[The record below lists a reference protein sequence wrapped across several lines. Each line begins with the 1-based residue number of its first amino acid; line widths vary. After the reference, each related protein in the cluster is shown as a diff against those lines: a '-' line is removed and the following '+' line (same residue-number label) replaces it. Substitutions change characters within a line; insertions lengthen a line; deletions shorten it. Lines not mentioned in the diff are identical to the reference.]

1 MDPFTPDDLR
11 DLLHDRG
18 GPRVSFLMRTTRGGQ
33 NQDRTDWKSHLQRAE
48 ERLRARG
55 ERGPAIRGLLG
66 PARDLLDDGQFWLSV
81 SDGLAGFMAPG
92 FFRTYRVPLALP
104 EMAVIGGQFYL
115 KPLVPLLTPRE
126 SREQTADL
134 YRQLRGTGR
143 TADDVREVVPAAHG
157 GHIEYVFTD
166 RRQDQWGR
174 FDPVT
179 GHVDVHEREEP
190 QDEELLNLAVVF
202 ALARGGTAYVVDAAE
217 MPGAAPLAAIYRLPI
232 GDRSDAHA
240 LPGAMRI

>member
-1 MDPFTPDDLR
+1 MDPFTHDDLR

-33 NQDRTDWKSHLQRAE
+33 HQDRTDWKSHLQRAE
-48 ERLRARG
+48 EWLRARG
-55 ERGPAIRGLLG
+55 QRGPDVHDLLG
-66 PARDLLDDGQFWLSV
+66 PARDLLDDAQFWLNV

-92 FFRTYRVPLALP
+92 FFRTYRVPRPLP
-104 EMAVIGGQFYL
+104 EMVVTGSQFYL
-115 KPLVPLLTPRE
+115 KPLVPLLKPRE
-126 SREQTADL
+126 SREQMAGL
-134 YRQLRGTGR
+134 YRQLHGTGR
-143 TADDVREVVPAAHG
+143 TANDVHEIVPAAHG
-157 GHIEYVFTD
+157 GHIECVFTD
-166 RRQDQWGR
+166 GRQDQWGR

-190 QDEELLNLAVVF
+190 DDEELLNLAVVF
-202 ALARGGTAYVVDAAE
+202 TLAHGGAAYVVDTAE
-217 MPGAAPLAAIYRLPI
+217 MPDAAPLAAIYRLPI